1 MQNAGCCWQ
10 TALSTV
16 RSLFNVAH
24 LNTLTDIVTDSRL
37 DEAAR
42 TQLEQLETRL
52 TLAS

>member
-1 MQNAGCCWQ
+1 MLLADSSKYG
-10 TALSTV
+10 A